1 MDIVTFITIW
11 VLLSFP
17 IVRHVNK
24 RMEEK
29 NDDVRF
35 ETNFQLLLFLRAQ
48 FEVPK
53 FYFINLMN
61 LLITKRK

>member
-1 MDIVTFITIW
+1 MDGLTILTIW

-24 RMEEK
+24 RMEEL
-29 NDDVRF
+29 DDELRF
-35 ETNFQLLLFLRAQ
+35 RTSFQLVLFIRAQ

-53 FYFINLMN
+53 FYLNKIAK
-61 LLITKRK
+61 LITG

>member
-17 IVRHVNK
+17 ILRHVNK

>member
-1 MDIVTFITIW
+1 MDGFTILAIW

-24 RMEEK
+24 RMEETE
-29 NDDVRF
+29 DDLRYS
-35 ETNFQLLLFLRAQ
+35 TSFQLVLFIRAQ

-53 FYFINLMN
+53 FYLYKIAK
-61 LLITKRK
+61 LISR